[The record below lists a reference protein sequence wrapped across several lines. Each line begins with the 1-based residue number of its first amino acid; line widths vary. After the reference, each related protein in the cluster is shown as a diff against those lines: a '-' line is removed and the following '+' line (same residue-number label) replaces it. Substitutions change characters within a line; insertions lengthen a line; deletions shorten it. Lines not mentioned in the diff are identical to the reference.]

1 MPNLMR
7 NWALSGTRKVVVKV
21 DSESELYE
29 IKKNAEKAGLNAVII
44 HDAGLTQIASGSPTV
59 VAIGPAHSKIIDKIT
74 GHLKLY

>member
-21 DSESELYE
+21 DSEAELYE

-59 VAIGPAHSKIIDKIT
+59 VAIGPAYSKNIDKIT